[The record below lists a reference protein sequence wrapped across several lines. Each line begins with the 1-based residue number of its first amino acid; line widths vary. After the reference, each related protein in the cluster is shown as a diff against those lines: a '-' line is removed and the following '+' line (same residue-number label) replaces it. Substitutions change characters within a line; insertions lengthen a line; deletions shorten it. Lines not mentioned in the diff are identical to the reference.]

1 MVDLKDLKDYS
12 RVGKPILCPVHP
24 AEELRLFCELCDRP
38 VCRDCVVGEHR
49 EHPYD
54 FTSNVIHKHGES
66 VRDLLKGTHPH
77 VDALEEALAQIK
89 GSSRALQDQVD
100 AVAADIR
107 TFSEGYIKAIGE
119 HRDRLL
125 KQLEDIHSQKENSL
139 QLQKAQLEQLLADM
153 RTGVEFTEHLLASG
167 SDLEILVTKGVV
179 VERLTKLN
187 QVEYSAQPGVNGKI
201 SFVPE
206 EKAGRCHGYEMHGII
221 NTKEVDPAKCVIIG
235 EGGKDWPNHY

>member
-107 TFSEGYIKAIGE
+107 TFSEGYIRAIEE
-119 HRDRLL
+119 HG
-125 KQLEDIHSQKENSL
+125 
-139 QLQKAQLEQLLADM
+139 
-153 RTGVEFTEHLLASG
+153 TG
-167 SDLEILVTKGVV
+167 
-179 VERLTKLN
+179 
-187 QVEYSAQPGVNGKI
+187 
-201 SFVPE
+201 
-206 EKAGRCHGYEMHGII
+206 C
-221 NTKEVDPAKCVIIG
+221 
-235 EGGKDWPNHY
+235 